1 MKLTCG
7 AGCPEGRGVLES
19 RSYTTRTVSGIEAG
33 SSDVDEG
40 SQQSTKMLRT
50 LGGDQTAGHGEGR
63 FHLRSVTGGANA
75 CAGEDRDSGL
85 GLDSGRV
92 LA

>member
-1 MKLTCG
+1 MLD
-7 AGCPEGRGVLES
+7 S
-19 RSYTTRTVSGIEAG
+19 RSYTARTVSGIEAG

-40 SQQSTKMLRT
+40 GQQSTKMLRT
-50 LGGDQTAGHGEGR
+50 LGGDETAGRGEGR
-63 FHLRSVTGGANA
+63 FRLRSVIGGANA
-75 CAGEDRDSGL
+75 CACVDRDSGL